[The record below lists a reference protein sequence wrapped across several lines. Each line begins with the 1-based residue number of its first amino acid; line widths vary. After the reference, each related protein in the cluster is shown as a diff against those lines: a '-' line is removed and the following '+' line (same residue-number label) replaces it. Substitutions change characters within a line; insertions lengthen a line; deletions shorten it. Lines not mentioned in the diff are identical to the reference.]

1 MNPLLLSGF
10 GISIDV
16 NKARLTIKQKESVI
30 EFEPHR
36 MPYDSIIIDGHYGSI
51 SFEAMRWLSKH
62 DVSIALLNWNGNLL
76 YSAIPKETLNADLK
90 IKQYEKYLNEE
101 ERTAIAEKI
110 VNEKIKKSL
119 VFLENMSTF
128 YQEID
133 FEEIKKVFS
142 KELESFNLKKKKGNN
157 DNTENTGF
165 PIDDTDLTFANK
177 KENNINKKVNE
188 NEKSNLK
195 KKISDLM
202 MYEGRIASAYWSELS
217 KVFNKLSKDFNF
229 QSRKNLSYSWN
240 MNASDPVNALLNY
253 GYAILESMVRKD
265 INTIGLDP
273 SIGYLHEIAPAKH
286 PLVYDL
292 QELFRCVVDYSVI
305 ELLETGLKKSDFI
318 TTENYHIRLKPN
330 TAKLLIEKIKENFNK
345 RYEFRNKQHTLEN
358 IMFENIRE
366 LSRYILGKGMEIKFN
381 IPNIK
386 IQRNDDIKM
395 RNKIMATEPEKRK
408 ELKINKST
416 LWYQQ
421 RKIKEGKTLKVY
433 NKTKVKME

>member
-1 MNPLLLSGF
+1 MEC
-10 GISIDV
+10 
-16 NKARLTIKQKESVI
+16 Q
-30 EFEPHR
+30 
-36 MPYDSIIIDGHYGSI
+36 MIIDNYLQIYTLIHKFSVPDSGKCFPFGK
-51 SFEAMRWLSKH
+51 FH
-62 DVSIALLNWNGNLL
+62 D
-76 YSAIPKETLNADLK
+76 
-90 IKQYEKYLNEE
+90 
-101 ERTAIAEKI
+101 
-110 VNEKIKKSL
+110 
-119 VFLENMSTF
+119 
-128 YQEID
+128 
-133 FEEIKKVFS
+133 
-142 KELESFNLKKKKGNN
+142 
-157 DNTENTGF
+157 TG
-165 PIDDTDLTFANK
+165 
-177 KENNINKKVNE
+177 
-188 NEKSNLK
+188 
-195 KKISDLM
+195 M
-202 MYEGRIASAYWSELS
+202 
-217 KVFNKLSKDFNF
+217 
-229 QSRKNLSYSWN
+229 
-240 MNASDPVNALLNY
+240 
-253 GYAILESMVRKD
+253 
-265 INTIGLDP
+265 
-273 SIGYLHEIAPAKH
+273 HEISPSKH

-292 QELFRCVVDYSVI
+292 QELFRYVVDYSVI